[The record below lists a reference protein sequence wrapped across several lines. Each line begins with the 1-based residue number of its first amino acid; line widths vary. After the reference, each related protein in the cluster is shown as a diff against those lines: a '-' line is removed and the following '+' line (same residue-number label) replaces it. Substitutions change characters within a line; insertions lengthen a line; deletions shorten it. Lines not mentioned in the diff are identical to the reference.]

1 VIEILRYRS
10 VSVVEHS
17 CILDLQL
24 SAKINPAA
32 GCIGRGNKEEERE
45 GSAAKCTDRTVCF
58 HLLYQE
64 TQFCGRSP
72 RERVNHV
79 NLVVLCG

>member
-1 VIEILRYRS
+1 M
-10 VSVVEHS
+10 
-17 CILDLQL
+17 DLQL
-24 SAKINPAA
+24 GVKINPAV
-32 GCIGRGNKEEERE
+32 GCTGRGDKEEERE

-64 TQFCGRSP
+64 TQLCGRIP

>member
-1 VIEILRYRS
+1 LRDIDF
-10 VSVVEHS
+10 VVVYS

-24 SAKINPAA
+24 GAKINPAA
-32 GCIGRGNKEEERE
+32 GCAGRGNKEKERE
-45 GSAAKCTDRTVCF
+45 GSAAKCADRTVCF

-64 TQFCGRSP
+64 TQLCGCSP